1 MGLPNTTL
9 DPHESICSRLGDDVA
24 GTLAAVANRYV
35 GENPA
40 LPFTFRAFSAAG
52 ILQLGDGRY
61 DLNLG
66 RTHPDAVMGGYAYAC
81 GRVYLDAGRTLE
93 LSLSCYGPTRIFLGG
108 SLLYKSDVSEDVNL
122 ENRKVIPAR
131 LGAGWNDFVLTLR
144 KTASG
149 FGCRFGSNL
158 PKWAPLGV
166 LSPFA
171 ERAGAA
177 GWAFSEVVGEDRYR
191 DERPDLTASEA
202 ETGLRW
208 FPELDWPEGDRRKL
222 SCARLFGPQPGR
234 YAYAWTSLVSPVP
247 GRQRCVLEGLAAGAT
262 RAWLDGEEILAT
274 DAGPFRAE
282 VGLEYGPHTLLV
294 ETVSGEDDWGVAL
307 GGTVAGAPCA
317 LETPVPVHGL
327 DDPWLY
333 LGPFSAP
340 QDPARLTTL
349 YRLFGDSNDND
360 NEGEG
365 RYWRV
370 DRPETWVRP
379 FLENPLFAK
388 WSYPLGVTL
397 YGLLQTGRV
406 LNRGDL
412 VSYVTAHISE
422 CTRLHPYALWDGAHY
437 GFPGINQQLAM
448 LDMLDDCGSFG
459 SAMLEA
465 HPEADDPGYLAV
477 AEIIAEHMAERQ
489 ERLPDGAFYRR
500 LEGDFMEN
508 TLWADDLYMSTPF
521 MLRYARLS
529 GQRAFLDDAARQ
541 FLLFKKYLFIP
552 EHRVLS
558 HVYDFKYGTATL
570 VPWGRGNGWALFLLS
585 ELLGVLPSDH
595 PDRGAL
601 LAFFRELSGGYR
613 ALQGAHGLWHQVLTD
628 PESYEETSCTAM
640 FAYGFARG
648 VRFGWFEDPGP
659 YANAVH
665 RAWRGLTARAVDRQ
679 GNVHGV
685 CRGSRYSFT
694 PDYYRD
700 ELGTVLNDTHGI
712 GIVLLAGIEVQ
723 KLRAFLRGAQAADPS
738 VIPPVI
744 PPVVQP

>member
-1 MGLPNTTL
+1 M
-9 DPHESICSRLGDDVA
+9 
-24 GTLAAVANRYV
+24 
-35 GENPA
+35 
-40 LPFTFRAFSAAG
+40 
-52 ILQLGDGRY
+52 
-61 DLNLG
+61 
-66 RTHPDAVMGGYAYAC
+66 
-81 GRVYLDAGRTLE
+81 
-93 LSLSCYGPTRIFLGG
+93 
-108 SLLYKSDVSEDVNL
+108 
-122 ENRKVIPAR
+122 
-131 LGAGWNDFVLTLR
+131 
-144 KTASG
+144 
-149 FGCRFGSNL
+149 
-158 PKWAPLGV
+158 
-166 LSPFA
+166 
-171 ERAGAA
+171 
-177 GWAFSEVVGEDRYR
+177 GWAFSEVVDRDRYR
-191 DERPDLTASEA
+191 DGRPDLTASEA

-208 FPELDWPEGDRRKL
+208 FPEPGWPEGDRRKL
-222 SCARLFGPQPGR
+222 PCARLFGPQPGR
-234 YAYAWTSLVSPVP
+234 YAYAWTSLVSPAP
-247 GRQRCVLEGLAAGAT
+247 GLSGCALEGRAAGAT
-262 RAWLDGEEILAT
+262 RAWLDGEEILT
-274 DAGPFRAE
+274 TGPGPFRAE
-282 VGLEYGPHTLLV
+282 VGLEHGAHTLLV
-294 ETVSGEDDWGVAL
+294 ETVSDEDDWGVAL
-307 GGTVAGAPCA
+307 EAMVAGAPCA
-317 LETPVPVHGL
+317 FETPVPVHGV

-340 QDPARLTTL
+340 QDPAGLTTL
-349 YRLFGDSNDND
+349 YRLFGDGDNG
-360 NEGEG
+360 GEG

-388 WSYPLGVTL
+388 WNYPLGVTL

-406 LNRGDL
+406 LGRKDL

-422 CTRLHPYALWDGAHY
+422 CTRLHPYALWDGARY
-437 GFPGINQQLAM
+437 GFPGINQQLAT

-465 HPEADDPGYLAV
+465 QAEADDPSYLAV

-489 ERLPDGAFYRR
+489 ERREDGAFYRR

-541 FLLFKKYLFIP
+541 FLRFKKYLFIP

-558 HVYDFKYGTATL
+558 HVYDFKYDTATL
-570 VPWGRGNGWALFLLS
+570 VPWGRGNGWALFSLS
-585 ELLGVLPSDH
+585 ELLGVLPEEH

-601 LAFFRELSGGYR
+601 LAFFCELSGGYR
-613 ALQGAHGLWHQVLTD
+613 ALQGEHGLWHQVLTD

-648 VRFGWFEDPGP
+648 VRFGWYEDPGP
-659 YANAVH
+659 YANAVQ

-694 PDYYRD
+694 PDYYKD

-723 KLRAFLRGAQAADPS
+723 KLRAFLRGAPAADPS
-738 VIPPVI
+738 VIQ
-744 PPVVQP
+744 PVVQP